1 MNLKA
6 LGLSLLTLPAC
17 LLPCTLVAALGSAQ
31 DTGDS
36 VYARP
41 GQLLVRAARLL
52 DPRTG
57 NVLSPAAVLIEG
69 DKINQVGSPS
79 QISAPGGAKTIDLGN
94 ATLLPGLIDSHT
106 RLLMD
111 CVFPTEAHCL
121 RVDRGGS
128 WMFPAWL
135 LRPATQERNL
145 ADYRDDIMGFRV
157 AKTLPY
163 FAASGRARV
172 PAPGTQFRDCANGC
186 PEMVMLPRGRFVM
199 GAPPGEEERENA
211 PDYFRGHSVPQ
222 HWVTIQ
228 HSFAIAKFDVR
239 RDEYAQFVAETK
251 RPDPDTCYTPDPSGG
266 ESDKKD
272 AKWHS
277 PGFPQT
283 GRDPVVCVNWD
294 DAQAYVAWLSAKTGH
309 VYRLSTEAEWEYAA
323 RSGTTTARY
332 GSDRPAELCHYIN
345 HADLDFSE
353 QHPRESDVNRAC
365 RDGFAFT
372 SPVGSFPPNRFGLYD
387 MLGNVWQWTEDC
399 WNDDYKG
406 APSDGSSWQT
416 GNCGRRVMRGG
427 AYSLMPALV
436 RSSVR
441 LGSKSSARDHSGG
454 FRVARTIE

>member
-1 MNLKA
+1 MNPKVLA
-6 LGLSLLTLPAC
+6 LCVALALSLPVQTLPQT
-17 LLPCTLVAALGSAQ
+17 PPRVISTP
-31 DTGDS
+31 TG
-36 VYARP
+36 Y
-41 GQLLVRAARLL
+41 
-52 DPRTG
+52 
-57 NVLSPAAVLIEG
+57 
-69 DKINQVGSPS
+69 
-79 QISAPGGAKTIDLGN
+79 
-94 ATLLPGLIDSHT
+94 
-106 RLLMD
+106 
-111 CVFPTEAHCL
+111 
-121 RVDRGGS
+121 
-128 WMFPAWL
+128 
-135 LRPATQERNL
+135 RN
-145 ADYRDDIMGFRV
+145 DIMGFRE
-157 AKTLPY
+157 AETISY
-163 FAASGRARV
+163 FAASGRARA
-172 PAPGTQFRDCANGC
+172 PAPATQFRDCPNGC

-211 PDYFRGHSVPQ
+211 PNYFRGHSVPQ
-222 HWVTIQ
+222 HSVTIQ
-228 HSFAIAKFDVR
+228 HSFAIAKFDVT

-251 RPDPDTCYTPDPSGG
+251 RPDPDTCYTPDASGG

-294 DAQAYVAWLSAKTGH
+294 DAQAYVAWLSAKAGH
-309 VYRLSTEAEWEYAA
+309 VYRLPTEAEWEYAA
-323 RSGTTTARY
+323 RAGTTTARY

-365 RDGFAFT
+365 RDGFGFT

-399 WNDDYKG
+399 WNDDYKD
-406 APSDGSSWQT
+406 APPDGSSWQN

-441 LGSKSSARDHSGG
+441 LGAKSSARDHSGG